1 MNRRLLLA
9 SLFAVAPAA
18 ALATAA
24 IAQEKDQ
31 RKKGGG
37 PSFIQLDTLTATIV
51 RPDGR
56 RGVMTMEVGVDVPD
70 GSLHARAAQST
81 PLLRAAYSEV
91 LRTYAAGLPPGALP
105 SADYLSLRLQQVT
118 DQTLGRAGARLLI
131 GNILVN

>member
-1 MNRRLLLA
+1 MDRRLILA
-9 SLFAVAPAA
+9 SLLALAPAA
-18 ALATAA
+18 AFAPAA
-24 IAQEKDQ
+24 LAQEDQ

-37 PSFIQLDTLTATIV
+37 ASFIQLDTLAATII

-70 GSLHARAAQST
+70 GGLHARAAQST

-91 LRTYAAGLPPGALP
+91 LRTYAAGLAPGALP

-118 DQTLGRAGARLLI
+118 DATLGRAGARLLI